1 MDKPV
6 SFEFVGLTPV
16 VDLLDRY
23 KLGRSVIYKRLK
35 DLGIKPK
42 KISVRTY
49 VNAEQLKLL
58 DSLHEFIQGGGTTAE
73 FLFHRGQNLNGD
85 T

>member
-23 KLGRSVIYKRLK
+23 KLEE
-35 DLGIKPK
+35 
-42 KISVRTY
+42 
-49 VNAEQLKLL
+49 A
-58 DSLHEFIQGGGTTAE
+58 
-73 FLFHRGQNLNGD
+73 LF
-85 T
+85 TSA